1 MQEIEQM
8 LDSIEVAGMVEK
20 EHKLL
25 MRDIRRYIEQLYEC
39 KLEPVDFFIKSSYVD
54 TKGETRPCYYIT
66 RKGCDL
72 IANKLTGTKGTI
84 FTARYINRFHEME
97 SLLCEQKPA
106 VAPVQPEQVAQI
118 EKEYADLKKEI
129 REIKSDLKR
138 IGQSGGLQTVTCLG
152 YGRYKDWIIRM
163 LNVINESE
171 DELFLRQM
179 YTLFKKH
186 LERKNNFQ
194 WMA

>member
-1 MQEIEQM
+1 M
-8 LDSIEVAGMVEK
+8 EK
-20 EHKLL
+20 QW
-25 MRDIRRYIEQLYEC
+25 RPNR
-39 KLEPVDFFIKSSYVD
+39 
-54 TKGETRPCYYIT
+54 KGETRPCYHIT

-97 SLLCEQKPA
+97 SILSEPKPA

-118 EKEYADLKKEI
+118 EKEYDDLKKEI
-129 REIKSDLKR
+129 SVIKSDLKR
-138 IGQSGGLQTVTCLG
+138 INRSGGLQTVTYIG
-152 YGRYKDWIIRM
+152 YGRYKDWIMRM
-163 LNVINESE
+163 VNVINESE
-171 DELFLRQM
+171 DELFLSQM

-186 LERKNNFQ
+186 LERKDNFQ